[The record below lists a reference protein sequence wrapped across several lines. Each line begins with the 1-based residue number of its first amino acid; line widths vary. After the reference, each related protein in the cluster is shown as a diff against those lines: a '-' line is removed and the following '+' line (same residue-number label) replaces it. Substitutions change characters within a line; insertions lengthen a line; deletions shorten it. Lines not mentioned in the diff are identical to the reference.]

1 MAAFRLDHEQM
12 ARRVMGKGP
21 ADRFAVLFREQEDA
35 VMFGAAMLQLA
46 PMIDGKGGIAAAVGL
61 ESGFIVLQPGDEGQD
76 RRFVGRQ
83 MCFADVNG
91 RAP

>member
-1 MAAFRLDHEQM
+1 MAAFRLDHEKM
-12 ARRVMGKGP
+12 AGRVMDEGP
-21 ADRFAVLFREQEDA
+21 ADRLAVLFRDQEGA
-35 VMFGAAMLQLA
+35 MMFGAAMLQLA
-46 PMIDGKGGIAAAVGL
+46 PVIGGKSGIAAAVGL

-83 MCFADVNG
+83 MCLADING